1 MLRPSTQAR
10 LSWGQQRARLELF
23 PTFQEIGVNNIYL
36 KRETEWLSAFVKHV
50 FTIWVNI
57 KEIYPNIFSLLLH
70 CGYRCMDA
78 SPGPPTQPNYWFAS
92 TVPSYP
98 FRNSH
103 LLPHTRAPVNLTSI
117 ASRLGSVQCN
127 ECPPPPRLCGKWGP
141 SIWGEGMLANQR
153 SRLMQTSQLYI

>member
-1 MLRPSTQAR
+1 MLRPSRQAR
-10 LSWGQQRARLELF
+10 LSWGQQRARLEFF
-23 PTFQEIGVNNIYL
+23 PTFKEIGVNNIYL
-36 KRETEWLSAFVKHV
+36 KRETKWLSAFVKHV

-98 FRNSH
+98 TGTPTSCPTPELQWTWLQLH
-103 LLPHTRAPVNLTSI
+103 LDLDQSNAMN
-117 ASRLGSVQCN
+117 A
-127 ECPPPPRLCGKWGP
+127 PPPPDCVESEDRPYGEKECWLTRGP
-141 SIWGEGMLANQR
+141 A
-153 SRLMQTSQLYI
+153 